1 MYVPDFHDRTTSGG
15 FERFRRC
22 TELLSAH
29 CVRKLIFHEKNCT
42 TELQQQKKNELISST
57 SQFLVSARHS
67 IFLGEKTTNSFSAFS
82 AFSHHQPWPIP
93 QKEFVFPQNTIS
105 CCSGLKKTL
114 NRKFWYQF
122 LKLEHSA
129 AWLSDV

>member
-29 CVRKLIFHEKNCT
+29 CVRKFIFHEKNCT

-67 IFLGEKTTNSFSAFS
+67 IFLGKRLIIFQRFPT
-82 AFSHHQPWPIP
+82 FSHYQLPLAR
-93 QKEFVFPQNTIS
+93 KEFVIPKIPI
-105 CCSGLKKTL
+105 C
-114 NRKFWYQF
+114 
-122 LKLEHSA
+122 A
-129 AWLSDV
+129 ALA

>member
-29 CVRKLIFHEKNCT
+29 CVRKLIFHEKIAP
-42 TELQQQKKNELISST
+42 LSFSSSKKNELISST

-67 IFLGEKTTNSFSAFS
+67 IFLGEKTNYFSAVS
-82 AFSHHQPWPIP
+82 YI
-93 QKEFVFPQNTIS
+93 
-105 CCSGLKKTL
+105 
-114 NRKFWYQF
+114 
-122 LKLEHSA
+122 
-129 AWLSDV
+129 